1 MNDIQYVIMYYGFP
15 ILGLIITSIAQFFI
29 TTSYSKYKKVLS
41 KSNKKG
47 CDVARTILDMYWD
60 KVCGKITALQKK
72 MDAYEPPF

>member
-41 KSNKKG
+41 KSNKQG
-47 CDVARTILDMYWD
+47 CDVARTILDKHNLLNEAEEYYKNIM
-60 KVCGKITALQKK
+60 K
-72 MDAYEPPF
+72 MIIED